1 MKHGISIIGT
11 AFVGGFDDL
20 GFFFLFF
27 CAGRRF
33 NQAHWEHFVCWSHSI
48 LAAFLTPTSPAGYL
62 SLKRAMGSATLD
74 RPAASLEISV
84 GS

>member
-1 MKHGISIIGT
+1 M
-11 AFVGGFDDL
+11 GFQSSERRSL
-20 GFFFLFF
+20 VALTIWAFFLFF

-74 RPAASLEISV
+74 
-84 GS
+84 